1 MKSLGKK
8 SVLGVMI
15 DAVDYDAA
23 IDRIIRA
30 AHEGQPCIL
39 SALAVHGTMTGVLDA
54 RQRYRLN
61 RFDLLVPDGQPVR
74 WALNLLYNCRLT
86 DRVYG
91 PELTLRLFSHAAR
104 AHLPVYLYGTTD
116 DVLQALRA
124 RLRARFPDL
133 KIAGSKP
140 SQFRLMTES
149 EKTLVVRE
157 IIESGAR
164 IVFVALGCPR
174 QEIWAYEYRDCLSM
188 PIAAVGAAFPFIAG
202 TLSQAPS
209 VLQQYGLEWLF
220 RLFREPRR
228 LWRRYVFLNPYY
240 LYLLAL
246 QALGRNFDSTGNP
259 PEKEV
264 LIG

>member
-1 MKSLGKK
+1 MKDLGKK
-8 SVLGVMI
+8 GVLGVMV

-23 IDRIIRA
+23 IDRIMRA
-30 AHEGQPCIL
+30 AHERQPCIL

-61 RFDLLVPDGQPVR
+61 RFDLVVPDGQPIR
-74 WALNLLYNCRLT
+74 WALNLLYDCRLT

-91 PELTLRLFSHAAR
+91 PELTLRLFCHAAR
-104 AHLPVYLYGTTD
+104 ADLPVYLYGTTD
-116 DVLQALRA
+116 DILQALQA
-124 RLRARFPDL
+124 RLRVRCPDL

-140 SQFRLMTES
+140 SLFRVLTES

-157 IIESGAR
+157 ILESGAR
-164 IVFVALGCPR
+164 MVFVALGCPR
-174 QEIWAYEYRDCLSM
+174 QEIWAYENRDCLSM
-188 PIAAVGAAFPFIAG
+188 PIVAVGAAFPFIAG

-209 VLQQYGLEWLF
+209 VLQRCGLEWLF
-220 RLFREPRR
+220 RLLREPRR

-240 LYLLAL
+240 LCLLAL
-246 QALGRNFDSTGNP
+246 QWRGRKFDSSGSP

-264 LIG
+264 RFG